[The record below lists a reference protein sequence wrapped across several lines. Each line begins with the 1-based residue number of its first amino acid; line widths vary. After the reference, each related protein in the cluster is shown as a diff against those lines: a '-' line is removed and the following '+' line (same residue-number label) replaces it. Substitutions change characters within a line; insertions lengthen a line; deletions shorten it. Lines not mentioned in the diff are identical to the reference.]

1 MIHNKA
7 GQFLGS
13 EGSSFATDNQ
23 GSGDAFDHPLRSDP
37 SSSVKQGLMREPSG
51 RSRAGKEADARASG
65 TDKLA
70 DIRDRSRASAA
81 AKYAPAEPVR
91 RERFGGA
98 RRNLRAPSASRE
110 GEDEPSAPPR
120 ASTLS
125 SGVSF
130 QSGVAFGDGG
140 GHVTS
145 GASGGGW
152 GPSNAGAGRRGQK
165 GWGTSGGVIGG
176 RYTGVHEANFED
188 RNQQNMTLSLQHVHE
203 RGASEV
209 APAGAAADDERR
221 DSPRTGP
228 DSKTHSRFGRSA
240 SVAYQGPED
249 DFDPR
254 RPESAK
260 ILNAEDEEEK
270 ARLGLPTSF
279 GRLSRKNPWL
289 LNPRSPRMMY
299 WDALVGTFLLFT
311 ATFTPYEVAFLG
323 DGDGLT
329 VTVDARF
336 VINRIVDLGFLMDMG
351 FNFFLPYQ
359 TSDNRMI
366 TDHPTIVRK
375 YLFGWFPLDCV
386 SIVPY
391 DLIGAMMQDDSL
403 SNLKVLR
410 AIRLLRLAKLLRII
424 RLGRLFRRFEATHE
438 VNYAVLAL
446 NKFGFGILFL
456 AHWMA
461 CLFYL
466 IAATEAKENNWV
478 TGYFDV
484 SAEDGLAIDKGSLY
498 VASVYWAVATL
509 STLGYGDVI
518 PATNAERLYAVAG
531 TFVGGAVYAYLLGS
545 VCSIITNLD
554 EGSNTFYRQMDELNR
569 FMKEKS
575 ITTELRVKLRDYFRF
590 RRNSRALVEWSGVMH
605 LMSDALRLDVAEEV
619 FGGWIRALPI
629 FRDCPKRLPAML
641 SAHLSSLVLS
651 PHENLMANSAR
662 RDSLF
667 IVEKGLVA
675 HRGKIQERGSLLGIE
690 RIYKASGELLR
701 SSPPAITLCHAV
713 VLCLKRDALLGVVA
727 EFPETQR
734 QMRVVVCRSIMRE
747 TILAYAR
754 AIVESVRERP
764 SLERAPADAGAALA
778 AAKRARL
785 GGSVRAIKCILGEHL
800 DPSLQDMAEQHRLH
814 LMARERPERFDQMKR
829 AALCAQR
836 LYRGR
841 VARRELR
848 VVLLSADSAFKEGV
862 TPGTRAMASVLFH
875 LRLHKHIEEFR
886 SLGLERRHLAATSAL
901 ELCQVTSLAFADAA
915 DVILLA
921 RRLEREDPS
930 GSDRETRGRLSEDA
944 LVAAVRA
951 TSPRREKGPR
961 SEPDDDVF
969 VAGAMERTA
978 ARAPGSAGKDRSFVP
993 AASAAAAASVS
1004 KSVSKASRQKPN
1016 SKHQSS
1022 KEVFAA
1028 RAFAKP
1034 EDRLGLT
1041 VLLAAAKFRE
1051 GGERRRARRG

>member
-7 GQFLGS
+7 GQFLGN
-13 EGSSFATDNQ
+13 EGASFATDDQQ
-23 GSGDAFDHPLRSDP
+23 GSGDAYGHSLSSGP
-37 SSSVKQGLMREPSG
+37 SSSIKQGLMDERRG
-51 RSRAGKEADARASG
+51 RSRAGKQADAGASG
-65 TDKLA
+65 TDTLA
-70 DIRDRSRASAA
+70 SIRDRSRTSAA
-81 AKYAPAEPVR
+81 AKYAPAEPAQ

-98 RRNLRAPSASRE
+98 RPELHRAREHEPSAS
-110 GEDEPSAPPR
+110 
-120 ASTLS
+120 
-125 SGVSF
+125 VSRTSKDLLDGSLA
-130 QSGVAFGDGG
+130 SGVAFGGGG

-152 GPSNAGAGRRGQK
+152 APATAGAGAGRRGQK

-188 RNQQNMTLSLQHVHE
+188 RNQQNLSSSLSLVRE
-203 RGASEV
+203 RGASEN
-209 APAGAAADDERR
+209 APGSDASSVTDDDDGVR
-221 DSPRTGP
+221 DSARKGNAKETRKSRLGP
-228 DSKTHSRFGRSA
+228 SQSF
-240 SVAYQGPED
+240 AYQGPVD
-249 DFDPR
+249 DFDPHR
-254 RPESAK
+254 SEREEK

-279 GRLSRKNPWL
+279 VRLSQKNPWL

-299 WDALVGTFLLFT
+299 WDALVGMFLLFT
-311 ATFTPYEVAFLG
+311 ATFTPYEVAFMD
-323 DGDGLT
+323 DGDGLSIT
-329 VTVDARF
+329 IDARF

-366 TDHPTIVRK
+366 TDHRTIVRK
-375 YLFGWFPLDCV
+375 YLFGWFPIDCV

-466 IAATEAKENNWV
+466 IAATEAKEINWV

-484 SAEDGLAIDKGSLY
+484 SAEDALAIDKGSLY

-531 TFVGGAVYAYLLGS
+531 TFIGGAVYAYLLGS

-569 FMKEKS
+569 FMKEKA
-575 ITTELRVKLRDYFRF
+575 ITAELRVKLRDYFRF

-619 FGGWIRALPI
+619 FGGWIRAMPI

-651 PHENLMANSAR
+651 PHENLMANPVR

-667 IVEKGLVA
+667 IVEKGLIA
-675 HRGKIQERGSLLGIE
+675 HRGKIQETGALLGME
-690 RIYKASGELLR
+690 RIYKAQSELLE
-701 SSPPAITLCHAV
+701 SSPPAVTLCHAV
-713 VLCLKRDALLGVVA
+713 VLCLRRDALLGVVA
-727 EFPETQR
+727 EFPETQK
-734 QMRVVVCRSIMRE
+734 QMRNIVCRLIMRE
-747 TILAYAR
+747 TVVAYAR
-754 AIVESVRERP
+754 AIVQSVRASSSSVTEAGG
-764 SLERAPADAGAALA
+764 SGGTKKAPP
-778 AAKRARL
+778 
-785 GGSVRAIKCILGEHL
+785 GGSVQVIRFMLGEHL
-800 DPSLQDMAEQHRLH
+800 DDSLSDMAEKHRLH
-814 LMARERPERFDQMKR
+814 LMARERPDEFDRMER
-829 AALCAQR
+829 AVLYVQR
-836 LYRGR
+836 VYRGH
-841 VARRELR
+841 VTRRALR
-848 VVLLSADSAFKEGV
+848 AVLLTAEGSERGV
-862 TPGTRAMASVLFH
+862 TPGTKAMFQVLFN
-875 LRLHKHIEEFR
+875 LRLHKHAEEFR
-886 SLGLERRHLAATSAL
+886 EIGLERRHLAATSAL
-901 ELCQVTSLAFADAA
+901 ELCQVTSLPFADAA

-921 RRLEREDPS
+921 RQLENENPMV
-930 GSDRETRGRLSEDA
+930 SDRKSDRKSSRRGRPADA
-944 LVAAVRA
+944 V
-951 TSPRREKGPR
+951 S
-961 SEPDDDVF
+961 DDF
-969 VAGAMERTA
+969 RPA
-978 ARAPGSAGKDRSFVP
+978 VP
-993 AASAAAAASVS
+993 AATASKNAHPKKRDTVQITS
-1004 KSVSKASRQKPN
+1004 ESSRF

-1051 GGERRRARRG
+1051 GGARRRARRG

>member
-1 MIHNKA
+1 
-7 GQFLGS
+7 
-13 EGSSFATDNQ
+13 
-23 GSGDAFDHPLRSDP
+23 
-37 SSSVKQGLMREPSG
+37 
-51 RSRAGKEADARASG
+51 
-65 TDKLA
+65 
-70 DIRDRSRASAA
+70 
-81 AKYAPAEPVR
+81 
-91 RERFGGA
+91 
-98 RRNLRAPSASRE
+98 
-110 GEDEPSAPPR
+110 
-120 ASTLS
+120 
-125 SGVSF
+125 
-130 QSGVAFGDGG
+130 
-140 GHVTS
+140 
-145 GASGGGW
+145 
-152 GPSNAGAGRRGQK
+152 
-165 GWGTSGGVIGG
+165 
-176 RYTGVHEANFED
+176 
-188 RNQQNMTLSLQHVHE
+188 
-203 RGASEV
+203 
-209 APAGAAADDERR
+209 
-221 DSPRTGP
+221 
-228 DSKTHSRFGRSA
+228 
-240 SVAYQGPED
+240 
-249 DFDPR
+249 
-254 RPESAK
+254 
-260 ILNAEDEEEK
+260 
-270 ARLGLPTSF
+270 
-279 GRLSRKNPWL
+279 
-289 LNPRSPRMMY
+289 MY

-554 EGSNTFYRQMDELNR
+554 EDSNPFYRQMDELNR

-619 FGGWIRALPI
+619 FGGWIRAMPI

-651 PHENLMANSAR
+651 PHENIMANPVR

-675 HRGKIQERGSLLGIE
+675 HRGKIQETGSLLGIE
-690 RIYKASGELLR
+690 RIYKAPGDLLE
-701 SSPPAITLCHAV
+701 SSPPAVTLCHAV

-734 QMRVVVCRSIMRE
+734 QMRAVVCRLIMKE

-754 AIVESVRERP
+754 AVVESVREIPLSGAGPEKP
-764 SLERAPADAGAALA
+764 SLDAS
-778 AAKRARL
+778 AAKPKTGSL
-785 GGSVRAIKCILGEHL
+785 GGSVRAIKFILGEHL
-800 DPSLQDMAEQHRLH
+800 APSISSMAEKHRLH
-814 LMARERPERFDQMKR
+814 LMARERPERFDEMER
-829 AALCAQR
+829 ATLCVQR
-836 LYRGR
+836 LYRGH
-841 VARRELR
+841 VARRALR
-848 VVLLSADSAFKEGV
+848 AALLSNATPGARAMFSVLL
-862 TPGTRAMASVLFH
+862 H
-875 LRLHKHIEEFR
+875 LRLHKHVEEFR

-901 ELCQVTSLAFADAA
+901 ELCQVTSLPFADAA
-915 DVILLA
+915 DVILRA
-921 RRLEREDPS
+921 RALERENPS
-930 GSDRETRGRLSEDA
+930 TSGRRVSESGDA
-944 LVAAVRA
+944 FKEVVHM
-951 TSPRREKGPR
+951 TSPKKNRREKAPR
-961 SEPDDDVF
+961 SESDDDVTLGEAF
-969 VAGAMERTA
+969 ATPAFSAKT
-978 ARAPGSAGKDRSFVP
+978 PGTAGKDRFFTP
-993 AASAAAAASVS
+993 AASDAAVSSVS
-1004 KSVSKASRQKPN
+1004 SVARDATKKRKPDSRR
-1016 SKHQSS
+1016 QSS

-1051 GGERRRARRG
+1051 GGSGDEPGEDKRRAHTEEHETTTLS

>member
-7 GQFLGS
+7 GQFLGN
-13 EGSSFATDNQ
+13 EGASFATNDQQ
-23 GSGDAFDHPLRSDP
+23 GSGDAYSHSLSSGP
-37 SSSVKQGLMREPSG
+37 SSSIKQGLMRERSG
-51 RSRAGKEADARASG
+51 RSRAGKQADAGASG

-70 DIRDRSRASAA
+70 GIRDRSRTSAA
-81 AKYAPAEPVR
+81 AKYAPAEPAQ

-98 RRNLRAPSASRE
+98 RPSLHHAREHEPSASVS
-110 GEDEPSAPPR
+110 GT
-120 ASTLS
+120 STDLPD
-125 SGVSF
+125 GSF
-130 QSGVAFGDGG
+130 ASGVAFGGGG

-152 GPSNAGAGRRGQK
+152 ASGVGAARRGGGGQK

-188 RNQQNMTLSLQHVHE
+188 RNQQNLSSSLSLVRE
-203 RGASEV
+203 RGASEY
-209 APAGAAADDERR
+209 APGSDASSVTDDDDGVR
-221 DSPRTGP
+221 DLAQKGNAKGVKSRLGP
-228 DSKTHSRFGRSA
+228 SQSF
-240 SVAYQGPED
+240 AYQGPVD
-249 DFDPR
+249 DFDPHR
-254 RPESAK
+254 SEREEK

-279 GRLSRKNPWL
+279 GRLSQKNPWL
-289 LNPRSPRMMY
+289 LNPRSARMMY

-311 ATFTPYEVAFLG
+311 ATFTPYEVAFMD
-323 DGDGLT
+323 DGDGLSIT
-329 VTVDARF
+329 IDARF
-336 VINRIVDLGFLMDMG
+336 VINRIVDLGFLTDMG

-359 TSDNRMI
+359 TSDNRMV

-375 YLFGWFPLDCV
+375 YLFGWFPIDCV

-466 IAATEAKENNWV
+466 IAATEAREVNWV

-484 SAEDGLAIDKGSLY
+484 SAEDALAIDKGSLY

-531 TFVGGAVYAYLLGS
+531 TFIGGAVYAYLLGS

-569 FMKEKS
+569 FMKEKA
-575 ITTELRVKLRDYFRF
+575 ITSDLRVKLRDYFRF

-605 LMSDALRLDVAEEV
+605 LMSDSLRLDVAEEV
-619 FGGWIRALPI
+619 FGGWIRAMPI

-651 PHENLMANSAR
+651 PHENLMANPVR

-667 IVEKGLVA
+667 IVEKGLIA
-675 HRGKIQERGSLLGIE
+675 HRGKIQETGALLGIE
-690 RIYKASGELLR
+690 RIYKAQRELLE
-701 SSPPAITLCHAV
+701 SSPPAVTLCHAV

-727 EFPETQR
+727 EFPETQK
-734 QMRVVVCRSIMRE
+734 QMRNIVCRMIMRE
-747 TILAYAR
+747 TVVSYAR
-754 AIVESVRERP
+754 AIVESVRGSP
-764 SLERAPADAGAALA
+764 SSSVTEAGGSGGTKKAPP
-778 AAKRARL
+778 
-785 GGSVRAIKCILGEHL
+785 GGSVQVIRFMLGEHL
-800 DPSLQDMAEQHRLH
+800 EDSLSDMAEKHRLH
-814 LMARERPERFDQMKR
+814 LMARERPEEFDKMER
-829 AALCAQR
+829 AVLYVQR
-836 LYRGR
+836 VYRGH
-841 VARRELR
+841 VARRALR
-848 VVLLSADSAFKEGV
+848 AVLLTADGSDRGV
-862 TPGTRAMASVLFH
+862 TPGTKAMFQVLFN
-875 LRLHKHIEEFR
+875 LRLHKHAEEFR
-886 SLGLERRHLAATSAL
+886 EIGLERRHLAATSAL
-901 ELCQVTSLAFADAA
+901 ELCQVTSLPFADAA

-921 RRLEREDPS
+921 RQLERDNPMA
-930 GSDRETRGRLSEDA
+930 SDRKPSRTSDPADAISE
-944 LVAAVRA
+944 AVRLA
-951 TSPRREKGPR
+951 SPRRKKAKEKT
-961 SEPDDDVF
+961 SDDDAEDEAF
-969 VAGAMERTA
+969 
-978 ARAPGSAGKDRSFVP
+978 SVP
-993 AASAAAAASVS
+993 AATAKTSSGVPSSAPREES
-1004 KSVSKASRQKPN
+1004 SRF

-1051 GGERRRARRG
+1051 GGARRRARRG

>member
-7 GQFLGS
+7 GQFLGGENAS
-13 EGSSFATDNQ
+13 FASADQSGSSGDPYSHSLS
-23 GSGDAFDHPLRSDP
+23 SGP
-37 SSSVKQGLMREPSG
+37 SSSVKQGLMPMREGSG
-51 RSRAGKEADARASG
+51 RMRAGREADAKKSG
-65 TDKLA
+65 TDALA
-70 DIRDRSRASAA
+70 NIRDRSRASAA
-81 AKYAPAEPVR
+81 AKYAPSAPVQ

-98 RRNLRAPSASRE
+98 KARGLRAPSASRE
-110 GEDEPSAPPR
+110 GEDTPGGALHRAGDTDAPTG
-120 ASTLS
+120 STY
-125 SGVSF
+125 SG
-130 QSGVAFGDGG
+130 GAAFGDGG
-140 GHVTS
+140 GHVTA
-145 GASGGGW
+145 GASAGGWGSSGGG
-152 GPSNAGAGRRGQK
+152 AGGRRGQK
-165 GWGTSGGVIGG
+165 GWGTSGGVIAG

-188 RNQQNMTLSLQHVHE
+188 RTQQNMSASLKHAQHVSFE
-203 RGASEV
+203 ADED
-209 APAGAAADDERR
+209 AGAFDADDDMKPRGI
-221 DSPRTGP
+221 DSRL
-228 DSKTHSRFGRSA
+228 GRSG
-240 SVAYQGPED
+240 SLAYRERSREG
-249 DFDPR
+249 
-254 RPESAK
+254 SAHDAV
-260 ILNAEDEEEK
+260 LNPEDEEEK
-270 ARLGLPTSF
+270 ARLGLPTSYSK
-279 GRLSRKNPWL
+279 LSRKNPWL

-299 WDALVGTFLLFT
+299 WDALVGAFLLFT
-311 ATFTPYEVAFLG
+311 ATFTPYEVAFMD
-323 DGDGLT
+323 DGDGLSI
-329 VTVDARF
+329 TVDARF

-359 TSDNRMI
+359 TSDNRMV
-366 TDHPTIVRK
+366 TDHGVIVRK
-375 YLFGWFPLDCV
+375 YLLGWFPVDLV
-386 SIVPY
+386 SIIPY
-391 DLIGAMMQDDSL
+391 DLIAVMMRDDSL

-484 SAEDGLAIDKGSLY
+484 SAEDAFGIDKGTLY

-518 PATNAERLYAVAG
+518 PATNAERMYAVVG
-531 TFVGGAVYAYLLGS
+531 TFIGGAVYAYLLGS

-569 FMKEKS
+569 FMKEKD
-575 ITTELRVKLRDYFRF
+575 ITTPLRVKLRDYFRF

-605 LMSDALRLDVAEEV
+605 LMSDSLRLDVAEEV
-619 FGGWIRALPI
+619 FGGWIRAMPI

-641 SAHLSSLVLS
+641 SAHLASLVLS
-651 PHENLMANSAR
+651 PHENIMANPVR

-675 HRGKIQERGSLLGIE
+675 HRGKIQETGSLLGVE
-690 RIYKASGELLR
+690 RIYKAHGKLLDA
-701 SSPPAITLCHAV
+701 SPPAVTLCHAV

-734 QMRVVVCRSIMRE
+734 QMRQTVCRLIMRE
-747 TILAYAR
+747 TVVAYAR
-754 AIVESVRERP
+754 AVIESVHGSEA
-764 SLERAPADAGAALA
+764 SSASDSKATATAGKDGKKDSKKNSPRLA
-778 AAKRARL
+778 
-785 GGSVRAIKCILGEHL
+785 GSVCVIRFMLGEHL
-800 DPSLQDMAEQHRLH
+800 EHSLADMAEKHRLH
-814 LMARERPERFDQMKR
+814 LMARERPEEFAMMEH
-829 AALCAQR
+829 AVMFVQR
-836 LYRGR
+836 VYRGH
-841 VARRELR
+841 VARRALHA
-848 VVLLSADSAFKEGV
+848 VLHGAREV
-862 TPGTRAMASVLFH
+862 TPGTKAMFQVLFS
-875 LRLHKHIEEFR
+875 LRLHKHGEEFR
-886 SLGLERRHLAATSAL
+886 ALGIERRHLAATTAL
-901 ELCQVTSLAFADAA
+901 ELCQVTSLPFADAA

-921 RRLEREDPS
+921 RRRERDHPMA
-930 GSDRETRGRLSEDA
+930 SDRNEVVGL
-944 LVAAVRA
+944 
-951 TSPRREKGPR
+951 TSPRRETKQKRDEKTDEDG
-961 SEPDDDVF
+961 SHLEVF
-969 VAGAMERTA
+969 STPKSVIAKT
-978 ARAPGSAGKDRSFVP
+978 PGTETTEGFATP
-993 AASAAAAASVS
+993 AASDVATSAPRD
-1004 KSVSKASRQKPN
+1004 KKQKAN

>member
-176 RYTGVHEANFED
+176 RDTGVHEANFED

-619 FGGWIRALPI
+619 FGGWIRAMPI

-651 PHENLMANSAR
+651 PHENIMANPVR

-675 HRGKIQERGSLLGIE
+675 HRGKIQETGSLLGIE
-690 RIYKASGELLR
+690 RIYKAPGDLLE
-701 SSPPAITLCHAV
+701 SSPPAVTLCHAV

-734 QMRVVVCRSIMRE
+734 QMRAVVCRLIMKE

-754 AIVESVRERP
+754 AVVESVREIPLSGAGPEKP
-764 SLERAPADAGAALA
+764 SLDAS
-778 AAKRARL
+778 AAKPKTGSL
-785 GGSVRAIKCILGEHL
+785 GGSVRAIKFILGEHL
-800 DPSLQDMAEQHRLH
+800 APSISSMAEKHRLH
-814 LMARERPERFDQMKR
+814 LMARERPERFDEMER
-829 AALCAQR
+829 ATLCVQR
-836 LYRGR
+836 LYRGH
-841 VARRELR
+841 VARRALR
-848 VVLLSADSAFKEGV
+848 AALLSNATPGARAMFSVLL
-862 TPGTRAMASVLFH
+862 H
-875 LRLHKHIEEFR
+875 LRLHKHVEEFR

-901 ELCQVTSLAFADAA
+901 ELCQVTSLPFADAA
-915 DVILLA
+915 DVILRA
-921 RRLEREDPS
+921 RALERENPS
-930 GSDRETRGRLSEDA
+930 TSGRRVSESGDA
-944 LVAAVRA
+944 FKEVVHM
-951 TSPRREKGPR
+951 TSPKKNRREKAPR
-961 SEPDDDVF
+961 SESDDDVTLGEAF
-969 VAGAMERTA
+969 ATPAFSAKT
-978 ARAPGSAGKDRSFVP
+978 PGTAGKDRFFTP
-993 AASAAAAASVS
+993 AASDAAVSSVS
-1004 KSVSKASRQKPN
+1004 SVARDATKKRKPDSRR
-1016 SKHQSS
+1016 QSS